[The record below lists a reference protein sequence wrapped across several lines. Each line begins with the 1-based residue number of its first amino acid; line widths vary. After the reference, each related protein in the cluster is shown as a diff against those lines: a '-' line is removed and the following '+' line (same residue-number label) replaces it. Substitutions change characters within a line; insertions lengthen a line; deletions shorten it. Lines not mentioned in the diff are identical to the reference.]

1 MYIMLNGELIEI
13 TPEIESKLL
22 GFSRHELM
30 NLTAANDIKI
40 DQIPTNRFNQKLVYA
55 NFGKS

>member
-1 MYIMLNGELIEI
+1 MLNGELIEI